1 MSLPQ
6 VLERITKAL
15 DQAGVA
21 YMLSGS
27 IASAYYGTPRS
38 TRDIDI
44 VIAATA
50 LQLRTFIERLP
61 AAEYY
66 ADLDAALSAL
76 QRESMFNIIDLLT
89 GWKIDMV
96 ICKQRPFSQEE
107 FGRRQLVNLQN
118 VSVNIASAEDV
129 VISKLEWAK
138 LALSGRQIEDIAGIL
153 RIRWNS
159 LDHLYLKKW
168 IAELDLTNEWDHALR
183 MAGISES
190 KSI

>member
-15 DQAGVA
+15 DQAEIA

-44 VIAATA
+44 VISATPP
-50 LQLRTFIERLP
+50 QLRSFLERLP

-66 ADLDAALSAL
+66 ADLDTALEAL
-76 QRESMFNIIDLLT
+76 QRRSMFNIIDLLT

-96 ICKQRPFSQEE
+96 IRKQRHFSQEE
-107 FGRRQLVNLQN
+107 FGRRQLVDLQN
-118 VSVNIASAEDV
+118 VPVNIASAEDV

-138 LALSGRQIEDIAGIL
+138 SAKSGRQIEDVAGIL
-153 RIRWNS
+153 RLRWNS
-159 LDHLYLKKW
+159 LDQSYLGTW
-168 IAELDLTNEWDHALR
+168 IRELELTHEWDNARHIAE
-183 MAGISES
+183 ICES
-190 KSI
+190 S